1 MNHRRSLTESA
12 QIAVR
17 GLAQWIQHE
26 PHARTWLV
34 GLIALV
40 LLAAYIR
47 ATPTQWAALFLG
59 ATSIASAELL
69 NTAVERLAD
78 FIRPQPDAR
87 IGLIKD
93 LAAAAVLLAILST
106 TAAAGLVVWDRWGT
120 STPGERKRRTPVD
133 SGGSAVV
140 IEPTAAGVL
149 PRQSRRSPYCFLPPP
164 RHAVL
169 ERAVLRTGAPQI
181 PAGYLAARAGRG

>member
-1 MNHRRSLTESA
+1 
-12 QIAVR
+12 
-17 GLAQWIQHE
+17 
-26 PHARTWLV
+26 LV
-34 GLIALV
+34 ALI

-120 STPGERKRRTPVD
+120 
-133 SGGSAVV
+133 
-140 IEPTAAGVL
+140 
-149 PRQSRRSPYCFLPPP
+149 
-164 RHAVL
+164 
-169 ERAVLRTGAPQI
+169 
-181 PAGYLAARAGRG
+181 